1 MLESLFLL
9 ALTIPSQGIPE
20 TIIPVQ
26 SVVISLIDD
35 VEMAFEEAGVV
46 QFVQIAP
53 GKIVRKGDLLGE
65 LNVIV
70 AELEVRRVRAELE
83 MAKLKA
89 DNDLSVQLSV
99 KALGVAAT
107 EVTRAEKSNLKYK
120 GTVSATE
127 IDRLNLA
134 RDKAEL
140 QIKQARHDQQYDRL
154 QVSLKETELNIAQ
167 HNLERQQ
174 LRSPIDGI
182 VVKVEHQPGERAHP
196 DQPFCRI
203 IRMDRL
209 RAEGFVDTKAG
220 NVSIGQRVLV
230 SFPQRNPDQKVQVEG
245 MVTFVDPEIDTITGQ
260 YRIWAELANPN
271 GVLKPGQRPAMVIE
285 AKVTSSLEVKNP
297 NSPAP

>member
-1 MLESLFLL
+1 MLESLILL
-9 ALTIPSQGIPE
+9 VLSTPSQAIPE
-20 TIIPVQ
+20 TKIPVQ

-35 VEMAFEEAGVV
+35 VELAFDDAGIVQHVRINSGNVV
-46 QFVQIAP
+46 Q
-53 GKIVRKGDLLGE
+53 KGDILGV
-65 LNVIV
+65 LDVTD

-120 GTVSATE
+120 DTVSATE
-127 IDRLNLA
+127 IDRLKLA
-134 RDKAEL
+134 RDEAEL
-140 QIKQARHDQQYDRL
+140 KIQQAKHDQKYSLL
-154 QVSLKETELNIAQ
+154 QVRLKETELDIAQ
-167 HNLERQQ
+167 HNLERRQ
-174 LRSPIDGI
+174 LRSPIDGV

-196 DQPFCRI
+196 DQSFCRI

-209 RAEGFVDTKAG
+209 RAEGFINGDSG
-220 NVSIGQRVLV
+220 NVVIGQKVLV
-230 SFPQRNPDQKVQVEG
+230 SNPVSPTDETQQIEG
-245 MVTFVDPEIDTITGQ
+245 TITFVDPEIDTITGQ

-271 GVLKPGQRPAMVIE
+271 GVLKPGQRPSMVVA
-285 AKVTSSLEVKNP
+285 AKVTSSLEGENP